1 MEIDSLDIVK
11 KISQASSD
19 KKGVGLLVLEVGH
32 FSTVTD
38 YLVIVEGN
46 VDRHVLAIAHE
57 VVKEVRDTFGVRP
70 HHVEGLSSGEWVLID
85 YSDIIVHIFMPGM
98 REKFR
103 LESLWSMGKVLDLS
117 ESLTA

>member
-1 MEIDSLDIVK
+1 MEINSLDILK
-11 KISQASSD
+11 KISEAAAE

-46 VDRHVLAIAHE
+46 VDRHVLALAHE
-57 VVKEVRDTFGVRP
+57 IVKEVRDTFGIRP
-70 HHVEGLSSGEWVLID
+70 HHVEGLSAGDWVLID

-103 LESLWSMGKVLDLS
+103 LESLWSPGKIIDLKAP
-117 ESLTA
+117 LTA